1 METNKAYVALK
12 GFISIKGEDSIDF
25 IQNIISNN
33 IKNVTDNN
41 CIFSSLLTPQGKFLF
56 EFIILKI
63 KNNFLIECNDEL
75 IKELSNKLLNYK
87 LRSKVEIK
95 IEDNLISIDIPFVKF
110 KNLNIN
116 KLNVINYKNYIIFED
131 PRIKNTLARAIIE
144 KSKIK
149 EFLGDLDIELSDEKY
164 LLEKKLFSLGIPSK
178 DIIKLQNEIFSLEAN
193 FLELNGISTKKGCYI
208 GQENTARMFLKNKIT
223 KRLLPIKILSGNISV
238 NQKIFIENNEV
249 GTILIGL
256 PFPFAL
262 IKINND
268 HKRIIIQE
276 KLKTLS
282 GTIKITIPDWL
293 KVY

>member
-1 METNKAYVALK
+1 METNKAYVTLK

-164 LLEKKLFSLGIPSK
+164 LLEKKLFNLGIPSK

-193 FLELNGISTKKGCYI
+193 FLELNGIDQKKGCYI
-208 GQENTARMFLKNKIT
+208 GQENTARMYLKNKVN
-223 KRLLPIKILSGNISV
+223 KRLFALQIINGKVEKG
-238 NQKIFIENNEV
+238 QKITLGNEEIGKV
-249 GTILIGL
+249 LIDDL
-256 PFPFAL
+256 FPFAL
-262 IKINND
+262 IKINKDN
-268 HKRIIIQE
+268 KNLIINKE
-276 KLKTLS
+276 LKTN
-282 GTIKITIPDWL
+282 TAFVKINAPNWMAI
-293 KVY
+293 

>member
-1 METNKAYVALK
+1 METNKAYVTLK

-95 IEDNLISIDIPFVKF
+95 IEDNLISIDIPFIKF

-144 KSKIK
+144 KLKIK
-149 EFLGDLDIELSDEKY
+149 EFLSDLDIELSDEKY
-164 LLEKKLFSLGIPSK
+164 LLEKKLFNLGIPSK

-193 FLELNGISTKKGCYI
+193 FLELNGIDQKKGCYI
-208 GQENTARMFLKNKIT
+208 GQENTARMYLKNKVN
-223 KRLLPIKILSGNISV
+223 KRLFALQIINGKVQKG
-238 NQKIFIENNEV
+238 QKITLGDEEIGKV
-249 GTILIGL
+249 LIDDL
-256 PFPFAL
+256 FPFAL
-262 IKINND
+262 IKINKDN
-268 HKRIIIQE
+268 KNLIINKE
-276 KLKTLS
+276 LKTD
-282 GTIKITIPDWL
+282 TAFVKINVPNWMAI
-293 KVY
+293 

>member
-1 METNKAYVALK
+1 METNKAYVTLK

-75 IKELSNKLLNYK
+75 IKELSNKLSNYK

-149 EFLGDLDIELSDEKY
+149 EFLGDLDIELSGEKY
-164 LLEKKLFSLGIPSK
+164 LLEKKLFNLGIPSK

-193 FLELNGISTKKGCYI
+193 FLELNGIDQKKGCYI
-208 GQENTARMFLKNKIT
+208 GQENTARMYLKNKVN
-223 KRLLPIKILSGNISV
+223 KRLFALQIIKGKV
-238 NQKIFIENNEV
+238 EKGQKITLGDEEIGKV
-249 GTILIGL
+249 LIDDL
-256 PFPFAL
+256 FPFAL
-262 IKINND
+262 IKINKDN
-268 HKRIIIQE
+268 KNLIINKE
-276 KLKTLS
+276 LKTN
-282 GTIKITIPDWL
+282 TAFVKINVPNWMAI
-293 KVY
+293 

>member
-1 METNKAYVALK
+1 METNKAYVTLK

-149 EFLGDLDIELSDEKY
+149 EFLSDLDIELSDEKY
-164 LLEKKLFSLGIPSK
+164 LLEKKLFNLGIPSK

-193 FLELNGISTKKGCYI
+193 FLELNGIDQKKGCYI
-208 GQENTARMFLKNKIT
+208 GQENTARMYLKNKVN
-223 KRLLPIKILSGNISV
+223 KRLFALQIINGKVEKG
-238 NQKIFIENNEV
+238 QKITLGDEEIGKV
-249 GTILIGL
+249 LIDDL
-256 PFPFAL
+256 FPFAL
-262 IKINND
+262 IKINKDN
-268 HKRIIIQE
+268 KNLIINKE
-276 KLKTLS
+276 LKTNS
-282 GTIKITIPDWL
+282 AFVKINVPNWMAI
-293 KVY
+293 

>member
-1 METNKAYVALK
+1 METNKAYVTLK

-164 LLEKKLFSLGIPSK
+164 LLEKKLFNLGIPSK

-193 FLELNGISTKKGCYI
+193 FLELNGIDQKKGCYI
-208 GQENTARMFLKNKIT
+208 GQENTARMYLKNKVN
-223 KRLLPIKILSGNISV
+223 KRLFALQIINGKVQKG
-238 NQKIFIENNEV
+238 QKITLGDEEIGKV
-249 GTILIGL
+249 LIDDL
-256 PFPFAL
+256 FPFAL
-262 IKINND
+262 IKINKDN
-268 HKRIIIQE
+268 KNLIINKE
-276 KLKTLS
+276 LKTN
-282 GTIKITIPDWL
+282 TAFVKINVPNWMAI
-293 KVY
+293 

>member
-1 METNKAYVALK
+1 METNKAYVTLK

-149 EFLGDLDIELSDEKY
+149 EFLSDFDIELTDEKY
-164 LLEKKLFSLGIPSK
+164 LLEKKLFNLGIPSK

-193 FLELNGISTKKGCYI
+193 FLELNGIDQKKGCYI
-208 GQENTARMFLKNKIT
+208 GQENTARMYLKNKVS
-223 KRLLPIKILSGNISV
+223 KRLFALQIINGKVQKG
-238 NQKIFIENNEV
+238 QKITLGDEEIGKV
-249 GTILIGL
+249 LIDDL
-256 PFPFAL
+256 FPFAL
-262 IKINND
+262 IKINKDN
-268 HKRIIIQE
+268 KNLIINKE
-276 KLKTLS
+276 LKTN
-282 GTIKITIPDWL
+282 TAFVKINVPNWMAI
-293 KVY
+293 

>member
-1 METNKAYVALK
+1 METNKAYVTLK

-75 IKELSNKLLNYK
+75 IKELSNKLSNYK

-193 FLELNGISTKKGCYI
+193 FLELNGIDQKKGCYI
-208 GQENTARMFLKNKIT
+208 GQENTARMYLKNKVN
-223 KRLLPIKILSGNISV
+223 KRLFALQIINGKVQKG
-238 NQKIFIENNEV
+238 QKITLGDEEIGKV
-249 GTILIGL
+249 LIDDL
-256 PFPFAL
+256 FPFAL
-262 IKINND
+262 IKINKDN
-268 HKRIIIQE
+268 KNLIINKE
-276 KLKTLS
+276 LKTN
-282 GTIKITIPDWL
+282 TAFVKINVPNWMAI
-293 KVY
+293 

>member
-1 METNKAYVALK
+1 METNKAYVTLK

-56 EFIILKI
+56 EFIILKK

-149 EFLGDLDIELSDEKY
+149 EFLSNLDIELSDEKY
-164 LLEKKLFSLGIPSK
+164 LLEKKLFNLGIPSK

-193 FLELNGISTKKGCYI
+193 FLELNGIDQKKGCYI
-208 GQENTARMFLKNKIT
+208 GQENTARMYLKNKVN
-223 KRLLPIKILSGNISV
+223 KRLFALQIIKGKV
-238 NQKIFIENNEV
+238 EKGQKI
-249 GTILIGL
+249 ILGDEEIGKVL
-256 PFPFAL
+256 IDDLFPFAL
-262 IKINND
+262 IKINKDN
-268 HKRIIIQE
+268 KNLIINKE
-276 KLKTLS
+276 LKTN
-282 GTIKITIPDWL
+282 TAFVKINVPNWMAI
-293 KVY
+293 

>member
-1 METNKAYVALK
+1 METNKAYVTLK

-164 LLEKKLFSLGIPSK
+164 LLEKKLFNLGIPSK

-193 FLELNGISTKKGCYI
+193 FLELNGIDQKKGCYI
-208 GQENTARMFLKNKIT
+208 GQENTARMYLKNKVN
-223 KRLLPIKILSGNISV
+223 KRLFALQIIKGKV
-238 NQKIFIENNEV
+238 EKGQKITLGDEEIGKV
-249 GTILIGL
+249 LIDDL
-256 PFPFAL
+256 FPFAL
-262 IKINND
+262 IKINKDN
-268 HKRIIIQE
+268 KNLIINKE
-276 KLKTLS
+276 LKTN
-282 GTIKITIPDWL
+282 TAFVKINVPNWMAI
-293 KVY
+293 

>member
-1 METNKAYVALK
+1 METNKAYVTVK

-149 EFLGDLDIELSDEKY
+149 EFLSDLEIELSDEKY
-164 LLEKKLFSLGIPSK
+164 LLEKKLFNLGIPSK

-193 FLELNGISTKKGCYI
+193 FLELNGIDQKKGCYI
-208 GQENTARMFLKNKIT
+208 GQENTARMYLKNKVN
-223 KRLLPIKILSGNISV
+223 KRLFALQIINGKVQKG
-238 NQKIFIENNEV
+238 QKITLENEEIGKV
-249 GTILIGL
+249 LIDDL
-256 PFPFAL
+256 FPFAL
-262 IKINND
+262 IKINKDN
-268 HKRIIIQE
+268 KNSIVNKE
-276 KLKTLS
+276 LKTN
-282 GTIKITIPDWL
+282 TAFVKINVPNWMAI
-293 KVY
+293 

>member
-1 METNKAYVALK
+1 METNKAYVTLK

-144 KSKIK
+144 KSKTK
-149 EFLGDLDIELSDEKY
+149 EFLSDFDIELSDEKY
-164 LLEKKLFSLGIPSK
+164 LLEKKLFNLGIPSK

-193 FLELNGISTKKGCYI
+193 FLELNGIDQKKGCYI
-208 GQENTARMFLKNKIT
+208 GQENTARMYLKNKVN
-223 KRLLPIKILSGNISV
+223 KRLFALQIINGKVEKG
-238 NQKIFIENNEV
+238 QKITLGDEEIGKV
-249 GTILIGL
+249 LIDDL
-256 PFPFAL
+256 FPFAL
-262 IKINND
+262 IKINKDN
-268 HKRIIIQE
+268 KNLIINKE
-276 KLKTLS
+276 LKTN
-282 GTIKITIPDWL
+282 TAFVKINVPNWMAI
-293 KVY
+293 

>member
-1 METNKAYVALK
+1 METNKAYVTLK

-149 EFLGDLDIELSDEKY
+149 EFLSDFDIELTDEKY
-164 LLEKKLFSLGIPSK
+164 LLEKKLFNLGIPSK

-193 FLELNGISTKKGCYI
+193 FLELNGIDQKKGCYI
-208 GQENTARMFLKNKIT
+208 GQENTARMYLKNKVN
-223 KRLLPIKILSGNISV
+223 KRLFALQIINGKVQKG
-238 NQKIFIENNEV
+238 QKITLGNEEIGKV
-249 GTILIGL
+249 LIDDL
-256 PFPFAL
+256 FPFAL
-262 IKINND
+262 IKINKDN
-268 HKRIIIQE
+268 KNSIINKE
-276 KLKTLS
+276 LKTN
-282 GTIKITIPDWL
+282 TAFVKINVPNWMAI
-293 KVY
+293 

>member
-1 METNKAYVALK
+1 METNKAYVTLK

-75 IKELSNKLLNYK
+75 IKELSNKLSNYK

-149 EFLGDLDIELSDEKY
+149 EFLSDLDIELSDEKY
-164 LLEKKLFSLGIPSK
+164 LLEKKLFNLGIPSK

-193 FLELNGISTKKGCYI
+193 FLELNGIDQKKGCYI
-208 GQENTARMFLKNKIT
+208 GQENTARMYLKNKVN
-223 KRLLPIKILSGNISV
+223 KRLFALQIINGKVQKG
-238 NQKIFIENNEV
+238 QKITLGDEEIGKV
-249 GTILIGL
+249 LIDDL
-256 PFPFAL
+256 FPFAL
-262 IKINND
+262 IKINKDN
-268 HKRIIIQE
+268 KNLIINKE
-276 KLKTLS
+276 LKTN
-282 GTIKITIPDWL
+282 TAFVKINIPNWMAI
-293 KVY
+293 

>member
-1 METNKAYVALK
+1 METNKAYVTLK

-149 EFLGDLDIELSDEKY
+149 EFLSDLDIELSDEKY
-164 LLEKKLFSLGIPSK
+164 LLEKKLFNLGIPSK

-193 FLELNGISTKKGCYI
+193 FLELNGIDQKKGCYI
-208 GQENTARMFLKNKIT
+208 GQENTARMYLKNKVN
-223 KRLLPIKILSGNISV
+223 KRLFALQIIKGKV
-238 NQKIFIENNEV
+238 EKGQKI
-249 GTILIGL
+249 ILGDEEIGKVL
-256 PFPFAL
+256 IDDLFPFAL
-262 IKINND
+262 IKINKDN
-268 HKRIIIQE
+268 KNLIINKE
-276 KLKTLS
+276 LKTN
-282 GTIKITIPDWL
+282 TAFVKINVPNWMAI
-293 KVY
+293 

>member
-1 METNKAYVALK
+1 METNKAYVTVK

-63 KNNFLIECNDEL
+63 KNNFLIECDDEL

-149 EFLGDLDIELSDEKY
+149 EFLSNLDIELSDEKY
-164 LLEKKLFSLGIPSK
+164 LLEKKLFNLGIPSK

-193 FLELNGISTKKGCYI
+193 FLELNGIDQKKGCYI
-208 GQENTARMFLKNKIT
+208 GQENTARMYLKNKVN
-223 KRLLPIKILSGNISV
+223 KRLFALQIIKGKV
-238 NQKIFIENNEV
+238 EKGQKITLGDEEIGKV
-249 GTILIGL
+249 LIDDL
-256 PFPFAL
+256 FPFAL
-262 IKINND
+262 IKINKDN
-268 HKRIIIQE
+268 KNLIINKE
-276 KLKTLS
+276 LKTN
-282 GTIKITIPDWL
+282 TAFVKINVPNWMAI
-293 KVY
+293 

>member
-1 METNKAYVALK
+1 METNKAYVTVK

-149 EFLGDLDIELSDEKY
+149 EFLSNLDIELTDEKY
-164 LLEKKLFSLGIPSK
+164 LLEKKLFNLGIPSK

-193 FLELNGISTKKGCYI
+193 FLELNGIDQKKGCYI
-208 GQENTARMFLKNKIT
+208 GQENTARMYLKNKVN
-223 KRLLPIKILSGNISV
+223 KRLFALQIIKGKV
-238 NQKIFIENNEV
+238 EKGQKITLGDEEIGKV
-249 GTILIGL
+249 LIDDL
-256 PFPFAL
+256 FPFAL
-262 IKINND
+262 IKINKDN
-268 HKRIIIQE
+268 KNLIINKE
-276 KLKTLS
+276 LKTN
-282 GTIKITIPDWL
+282 TAFVKINVPNWMAI
-293 KVY
+293 